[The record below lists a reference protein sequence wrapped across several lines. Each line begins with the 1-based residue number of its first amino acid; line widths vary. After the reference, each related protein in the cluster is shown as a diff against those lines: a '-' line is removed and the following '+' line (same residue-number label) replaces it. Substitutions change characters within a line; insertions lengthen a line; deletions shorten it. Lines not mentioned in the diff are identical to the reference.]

1 MAGKKAFGSQSD
13 KRTKAGKSNHAQ
25 VDGVKMFNDTVK
37 GLTSL
42 FGGKNSKMNP
52 ILLLIQVLKLK
63 I

>member
-42 FGGKNSKMNP
+42 FGGKK
-52 ILLLIQVLKLK
+52 KK
-63 I
+63 K